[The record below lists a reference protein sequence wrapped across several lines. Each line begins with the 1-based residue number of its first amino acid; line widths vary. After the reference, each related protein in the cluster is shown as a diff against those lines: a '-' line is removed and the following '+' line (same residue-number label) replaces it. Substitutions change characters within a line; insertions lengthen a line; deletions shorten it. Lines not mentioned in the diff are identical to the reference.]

1 MGDVLLALSIPV
13 LVFGGGIYAACDCWW
28 RRRHPAPPSPYT
40 HRAARLAEQE
50 MLLLAEEI
58 VDDAH
63 AALGPL
69 YEAPAT
75 PRPGGPPTSL
85 KPQASRESRSSQP
98 PRGSR
103 SSQTPQ
109 PPPGSRW
116 DATPGRDPSR
126 PAAAR
131 KR

>member
-40 HRAARLAEQE
+40 HRAARLAEQD

-58 VDDAH
+58 VDDAY

-69 YEAPAT
+69 YDAPAA
-75 PRPGGPPTSL
+75 PASPGPAGPPAALS
-85 KPQASRESRSSQP
+85 SRP
-98 PRGSR
+98 PR
-103 SSQTPQ
+103 
-109 PPPGSRW
+109 
-116 DATPGRDPSR
+116 PSR
-126 PAAAR
+126 PASTPDRAPSPPAAVQ
-131 KR
+131 KP

>member
-69 YEAPAT
+69 YEAPAA
-75 PRPGGPPTSL
+75 PRPGGPPAGL
-85 KPQASRESRSSQP
+85 KLEASQASRSSRSS
-98 PRGSR
+98 R
-103 SSQTPQ
+103 S
-109 PPPGSRW
+109 
-116 DATPGRDPSR
+116 DATPGRGPSR

-131 KR
+131 RR

>member
-40 HRAARLAEQE
+40 HRAARLAEQD

-58 VDDAH
+58 VDDAY

-69 YEAPAT
+69 YDAPAATST
-75 PRPGGPPTSL
+75 PCPDGPPAALS
-85 KPQASRESRSSQP
+85 PRSP
-98 PRGSR
+98 
-103 SSQTPQ
+103 
-109 PPPGSRW
+109 W
-116 DATPGRDPSR
+116 PSR
-126 PAAAR
+126 PASTQDRAPSPPAAVQ
-131 KR
+131 KP

>member
-28 RRRHPAPPSPYT
+28 RRRRPAPPSPYT
-40 HRAARLAEQE
+40 HRAARLAEQD
-50 MLLLAEEI
+50 MLLLAEGI
-58 VDDAH
+58 VDGAY

-69 YEAPAT
+69 YDAPAA
-75 PRPGGPPTSL
+75 PRPTGPPAGLSL
-85 KPQASRESRSSQP
+85 RS
-98 PRGSR
+98 
-103 SSQTPQ
+103 
-109 PPPGSRW
+109 
-116 DATPGRDPSR
+116 DATGDRAPSP

>member
-40 HRAARLAEQE
+40 HRAARLAEQD

-58 VDDAH
+58 VDDAY

-69 YEAPAT
+69 YDAPPA
-75 PRPGGPPTSL
+75 PPAPGPYGPPTGLSG
-85 KPQASRESRSSQP
+85 RSS
-98 PRGSR
+98 R
-103 SSQTPQ
+103 
-109 PPPGSRW
+109 
-116 DATPGRDPSR
+116 PSR
-126 PAAAR
+126 PASTPDRAPSPPAAVQ
-131 KR
+131 KP

>member
-69 YEAPAT
+69 YEAPAA
-75 PRPGGPPTSL
+75 PRPGGPPGGPPAGL
-85 KPQASRESRSSQP
+85 KPEASQAPQAPQASRS
-98 PRGSR
+98 
-103 SSQTPQ
+103 
-109 PPPGSRW
+109 
-116 DATPGRDPSR
+116 DATPGRGPSR

-131 KR
+131 RR

>member
-58 VDDAH
+58 VDDAY
-63 AALGPL
+63 ATLGPL
-69 YEAPAT
+69 YDAPAEASPT
-75 PRPGGPPTSL
+75 APGPGGPPTGLS
-85 KPQASRESRSSQP
+85 SRSPRP
-98 PRGSR
+98 PRSPR
-103 SSQTPQ
+103 PSSPESTPD
-109 PPPGSRW
+109 R
-116 DATPGRDPSR
+116 APSP
-126 PAAAR
+126 PAAVR
-131 KR
+131 KP

>member
-40 HRAARLAEQE
+40 HRAARLAEQD

-58 VDDAH
+58 VDDAY

-69 YEAPAT
+69 YDAPAA
-75 PRPGGPPTSL
+75 PPAPGPGGPPTVLSSL
-85 KPQASRESRSSQP
+85 PF
-98 PRGSR
+98 
-103 SSQTPQ
+103 
-109 PPPGSRW
+109 
-116 DATPGRDPSR
+116 R
-126 PAAAR
+126 PASTPDRAPSPPAAVQ
-131 KR
+131 KP

>member
-58 VDDAH
+58 VNDAH

-69 YEAPAT
+69 YDAPAASSA
-75 PRPGGPPTSL
+75 PDLAGPPAG
-85 KPQASRESRSSQP
+85 KPTAPPVGLSPQQSRS
-98 PRGSR
+98 PR
-103 SSQTPQ
+103 
-109 PPPGSRW
+109 
-116 DATPGRDPSR
+116 PSR
-126 PAAAR
+126 PASTPDRAPSPPAAVR
-131 KR
+131 KP